1 MVLDPACGPPR
12 AGFLLLALSAE
23 KQAFAHRRVVS
34 DPEKLAAPSTGAF
47 PSPRMRTPR
56 RPRLAER
63 QQPPSFLVP

>member
-1 MVLDPACGPPR
+1 MVLDPACGPLR
-12 AGFLLLALSAE
+12 AGIFVVGLECREATLR
-23 KQAFAHRRVVS
+23 RRVVS

-47 PSPRMRTPR
+47 PSPRLRTPR